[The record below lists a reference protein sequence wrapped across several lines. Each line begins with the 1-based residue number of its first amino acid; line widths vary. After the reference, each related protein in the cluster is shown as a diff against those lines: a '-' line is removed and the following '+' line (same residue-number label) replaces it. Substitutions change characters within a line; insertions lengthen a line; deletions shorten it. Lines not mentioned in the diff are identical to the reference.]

1 MKLPVHAPA
10 GLLRS
15 AGALAAKRAGDDF
28 ESELDAM
35 HAPWIAAGV
44 CRFQHAAVK
53 TVRAKGELIVTGK
66 SGVDRVGVF
75 RGQPVAFDAK
85 SHRGEASF
93 ALLGKRGTERAEC
106 AFLADFAR
114 AGGTAFF
121 LIRDPE
127 LLRVYLVGPAH
138 FPALLAGD
146 RVRLRDDKTPTL
158 GLPLPLVPCLQRTP
172 DDVVR
177 TLATGRPLWPWPDLL
192 RAEAERLGLPTAA
205 SWRLP

>member
-1 MKLPVHAPA
+1 MRLPVHAPA

-35 HAPWIAAGV
+35 HEPWRAAGV
-44 CRFQHAAVK
+44 CALQPAAVK
-53 TVRAKGELIVTGK
+53 TVRVKGQVVVTGK
-66 SGVDRVGVF
+66 SGVDRVGTY
-75 RGQPVAFDAK
+75 RGRPVAFDAK
-85 SHRGEASF
+85 SHSGQASF

-106 AFLADFAR
+106 EFLADFAR

-121 LIRDPE
+121 LVRDPE
-127 LLRVYLVGPAH
+127 LLRVYLVGSVH

-146 RVRLRDDKTPTL
+146 RVRLRDDKTTTL
-158 GLPLPLVPCLQRTP
+158 GLPLPVVPCLQRTP

-177 TLATGRPLWPWPDLL
+177 ALATGRPLWPWPDLL
-192 RAEAERLGLPTAA
+192 RAEAERLGDPTAHL
-205 SWRLP
+205 WRLP